1 MASNLTPSSGQDS
14 TTHSQSSR
22 SKTDPAWE
30 HVSEERYGNGRRAL
44 ICLYCKKIT
53 KGGGIHRMKLH
64 LLWSERRYCEM
75 NIKILMVLMCH
86 NLKGYDEGEEKVQEM
101 QSPMAAS
108 SGKRKKSTVDKYFAP
123 RNTERAQP
131 SMRSV
136 LAGKKTTWRA
146 DMAVGRFFY
155 DACIP
160 TNAVN
165 SFYFKPMLDVISA
178 IGPGYKGP
186 NYYQLRINILKD
198 AKKEVQLLVDSYRAI
213 WAKVGCTI
221 MGDGWTDN
229 RQRILINFLM
239 YCPEGI
245 SFVKSV
251 DASDIVKDATNL
263 FQLFDEVI
271 EWVGPLNVVHVVTD
285 NAANYVV
292 VGRLISHK
300 HKHINWSPCAA
311 HCLNLIFKDIGKI
324 DHVAKLVRRA
334 LKVTIFVYNHVALL
348 SWLRKRE
355 GWIEILRPG
364 ATRFA
369 TTFIAL
375 KSLHDHKHDLQALVT
390 SKYFV
395 DSRYSKDYKSQ
406 VAVSIILDNRFW
418 NDCLIVRP
426 SMGYVYE
433 GMHRVRLGIKKLF
446 NYSERLYKPYT
457 KIIKQ
462 RWDQQLKKSIHSAA
476 YWLNPC
482 FQYDQENFCNKPNVI
497 GGVMDVIDQKV
508 LKGKLETMNEMRD
521 LAYSSR
527 EVLQPDEWWRLHGYS
542 APHLQKLA
550 IQILSQTASSSGCE
564 RNWSVF
570 ECIHTKRRNRLEHQR
585 LNDLVYVH
593 YNLRLKNWFY
603 NKKRIYDP
611 IDYACIDETDFWVVD
626 DDQLAELDVEEL
638 ENLLYEEGSIPINE
652 VEGSSSHID
661 DEDGG
666 DVAREGLDVENF
678 GFPNAHFQSPYSN
691 FQNE

>member
-64 LLWSERRYCEM
+64 LAGVKGDIGPCKSVPPDVRFAW
-75 NIKILMVLMCH
+75 KILCKRDMA
-86 NLKGYDEGEEKVQEM
+86 EGEEEVQEM
-101 QSPMAAS
+101 QSPMAAN

-123 RNTERAQP
+123 RNTQGAQP

-136 LAGKKTTWRA
+136 LAGKE
-146 DMAVGRFFY
+146 
-155 DACIP
+155 
-160 TNAVN
+160 
-165 SFYFKPMLDVISA
+165 PMLDVISA

-186 NYYQLRINILKD
+186 NYYQLRINLLKD

-229 RQRILINFLM
+229 RQRTLINFLV

-251 DASDIVKDATNL
+251 DAWTLSRM
-263 FQLFDEVI
+263 QLICFSYLMRMDR
-271 EWVGPLNVVHVVTD
+271 D
-285 NAANYVV
+285 
-292 VGRLISHK
+292 S
-300 HKHINWSPCAA
+300 
-311 HCLNLIFKDIGKI
+311 
-324 DHVAKLVRRA
+324 
-334 LKVTIFVYNHVALL
+334 
-348 SWLRKRE
+348 
-355 GWIEILRPG
+355 RPG

-390 SKYFV
+390 SKFFV

-418 NDCLIVRP
+418 NDCLIVVNLMSPLMRLLRIVDCDERP

-433 GMHRVRLGIKKLF
+433 GMYRVRLGIKKLF

-457 KIIKQ
+457 EIIKQ

-497 GGVMDVIDQKV
+497 GGVMDVIDQK
-508 LKGKLETMNEMRD
+508 MNGG
-521 LAYSSR
+521 
-527 EVLQPDEWWRLHGYS
+527 GYM
-542 APHLQKLA
+542 
-550 IQILSQTASSSGCE
+550 IQCTTFTKVGHSNIE
-564 RNWSVF
+564 PNRIVF
-570 ECIHTKRRNRLEHQR
+570 
-585 LNDLVYVH
+585 
-593 YNLRLKNWFY
+593 WMFY

-626 DDQLAELDVEEL
+626 DDQPAELDVEEL

-666 DVAREGLDVENF
+666 DMAREGLDVENF

-691 FQNE
+691 FPNE

>member
-1 MASNLTPSSGQDS
+1 MESNLTPSSGQDS
-14 TTHSQSSR
+14 TTNSQSTR
-22 SKTDPAWE
+22 SKIDPAWE
-30 HVSEERYGNGRRAL
+30 HVSEERYANGRKAL

-53 KGGGIHRMKLH
+53 KGGGIHRMKQH
-64 LLWSERRYCEM
+64 LAG
-75 NIKILMVLMCH
+75 V
-86 NLKGYDEGEEKVQEM
+86 KGDIGPWDGAEGEEEVQQM
-101 QSPMAAS
+101 QSPMAAN

-123 RNTERAQP
+123 RNTQGAQP

-136 LAGKKTTWRA
+136 LAGKEAIWRA

-165 SFYFKPMLDVISA
+165 SFYFKPMLDAISA

-186 NYYQLRINILKD
+186 NYHQLRVNLLKD

-229 RQRILINFLM
+229 RQRTLINFLV

-251 DASDIVKDATNL
+251 DASDIVNDATNL

-271 EWVGPLNVVHVVTD
+271 EWVGPLNVVHIVTD
-285 NAANYVV
+285 NAANYVAA
-292 VGRLISHK
+292 GRLISQK

-311 HCLNLIFKDIGKI
+311 HCLNLIFKDIGKM
-324 DHVAKLVRRA
+324 DHVAELVRRA
-334 LKVTIFVYNHVALL
+334 SKVTIFVYNHVALL

-355 GWIEILRPG
+355 GWTEILRPG

-369 TTFIAL
+369 STFIAL

-390 SKYFV
+390 SKFFV

-418 NDCLIVRP
+418 NDCLIVVNLMSPLMRLLRIVDCDERP

-433 GMHRVRLGIKKLF
+433 GM
-446 NYSERLYKPYT
+446 Y
-457 KIIKQ
+457 
-462 RWDQQLKKSIHSAA
+462 SIHSAA

-482 FQYDQENFCNKPNVI
+482 FQYDEENFCNKPNVI

-508 LKGKLETMNEMRD
+508 LKGKLETMNEMKLFRD
-521 LAYSSR
+521 RLGSFGRELAYSSR
-527 EVLQPDEWWRLHGYS
+527 EVLQSDEWWRLHGYS

-550 IQILSQTASSSGCE
+550 ILILSQTASSSGCE

-570 ECIHTKRRNRLEHQR
+570 ERIHTKRRNRLEHQR

-593 YNLRLKNWFY
+593 YNLRLKNRFY

-626 DDQLAELDVEEL
+626 DDQPAELDVEEL

-666 DVAREGLDVENF
+666 DVAIEGLDVENF
-678 GFPNAHFQSPYSN
+678 GFPNAHVQSPYSN

>member
-1 MASNLTPSSGQDS
+1 MPTATATAATPQRAGTTPTGHKEDHEPRTPTAHRSSS
-14 TTHSQSSR
+14 FSVCF
-22 SKTDPAWE
+22 E
-30 HVSEERYGNGRRAL
+30 
-44 ICLYCKKIT
+44 
-53 KGGGIHRMKLH
+53 MKLH
-64 LLWSERRYCEM
+64 L
-75 NIKILMVLMCH
+75 VGV
-86 NLKGYDEGEEKVQEM
+86 KGDIGPCKSVPPDVRFRMENSLQEFVNAKKATKEADEYRNPYGPNVSQFEGDMAEGEEEVQEM

-123 RNTERAQP
+123 RNTQGAQP

-136 LAGKKTTWRA
+136 LAGKEATWRA

-165 SFYFKPMLDVISA
+165 SFYFKPMLDAISI
-178 IGPGYKGP
+178 IGPRYKGP
-186 NYYQLRINILKD
+186 NYYQLRINLLKD

-229 RQRILINFLM
+229 RQRTLINFLV

-245 SFVKSV
+245 SFVKSI

-271 EWVGPLNVVHVVTD
+271 EWVGPLNVVHVVTIMQQIMWQEID
-285 NAANYVV
+285 F
-292 VGRLISHK
+292 SK
-300 HKHINWSPCAA
+300 HKHINWSPCA
-311 HCLNLIFKDIGKI
+311 LI
-324 DHVAKLVRRA
+324 LVEKKGRMD
-334 LKVTIFVYNHVALL
+334 
-348 SWLRKRE
+348 
-355 GWIEILRPG
+355 EIHDG

-390 SKYFV
+390 SKFFV

-418 NDCLIVRP
+418 NDCLIVVNLMSPLMRLLRIVDCDERP

-433 GMHRVRLGIKKLF
+433 GMYR
-446 NYSERLYKPYT
+446 
-457 KIIKQ
+457 
-462 RWDQQLKKSIHSAA
+462 
-476 YWLNPC
+476 
-482 FQYDQENFCNKPNVI
+482 ENFCNKPNVI

-508 LKGKLETMNEMRD
+508 LKGKIETMNEMR
-521 LAYSSR
+521 
-527 EVLQPDEWWRLHGYS
+527 
-542 APHLQKLA
+542 
-550 IQILSQTASSSGCE
+550 
-564 RNWSVF
+564 
-570 ECIHTKRRNRLEHQR
+570 
-585 LNDLVYVH
+585 
-593 YNLRLKNWFY
+593 FY

-611 IDYACIDETDFWVVD
+611 IDYACIDETDFGRV
-626 DDQLAELDVEEL
+626 
-638 ENLLYEEGSIPINE
+638 NSINE

-666 DVAREGLDVENF
+666 DMAREGLDVENF

-691 FQNE
+691 FPNE

>member
-1 MASNLTPSSGQDS
+1 
-14 TTHSQSSR
+14 
-22 SKTDPAWE
+22 
-30 HVSEERYGNGRRAL
+30 
-44 ICLYCKKIT
+44 
-53 KGGGIHRMKLH
+53 
-64 LLWSERRYCEM
+64 
-75 NIKILMVLMCH
+75 
-86 NLKGYDEGEEKVQEM
+86 
-101 QSPMAAS
+101 
-108 SGKRKKSTVDKYFAP
+108 
-123 RNTERAQP
+123 
-131 SMRSV
+131 
-136 LAGKKTTWRA
+136 
-146 DMAVGRFFY
+146 
-155 DACIP
+155 
-160 TNAVN
+160 
-165 SFYFKPMLDVISA
+165 MLDAISA

-186 NYYQLRINILKD
+186 NYYQLRINLLKD

-229 RQRILINFLM
+229 RQRTLINFLV

-285 NAANYVV
+285 NAAKYVAA
-292 VGRLISHK
+292 GRLISHK

-324 DHVAKLVRRA
+324 DHVAELVRRA
-334 LKVTIFVYNHVALL
+334 SKVTIFVYNHVALL

-355 GWIEILRPG
+355 GWTEILRPG
-364 ATRFA
+364 ATHFA

-390 SKYFV
+390 NKFFV

-418 NDCLIVRP
+418 NDCLIVVNLMSPLMRLLRIVDCDERP

-433 GMHRVRLGIKKLF
+433 GMKTFVISQMLLEVLWMLLIK
-446 NYSERLYKPYT
+446 
-457 KIIKQ
+457 
-462 RWDQQLKKSIHSAA
+462 
-476 YWLNPC
+476 
-482 FQYDQENFCNKPNVI
+482 
-497 GGVMDVIDQKV
+497 KV
-508 LKGKLETMNEMRD
+508 LKGKIETMNEMRLFHDRLGSFGRD

-527 EVLQPDEWWRLHGYS
+527 EVLQPDEWWRLHGYN

-570 ECIHTKRRNRLEHQR
+570 ERIHTKEGIDWNIKCLMI
-585 LNDLVYVH
+585 L
-593 YNLRLKNWFY
+593 FY

-626 DDQLAELDVEEL
+626 DDQPAELDVEEL

-666 DVAREGLDVENF
+666 DMAREGLDVENF

-691 FQNE
+691 FPNE

>member
-1 MASNLTPSSGQDS
+1 MESNLTPSSGQDS
-14 TTHSQSSR
+14 TTHSQSTR
-22 SKTDPAWE
+22 SKIDPAWE
-30 HVSEERYGNGRRAL
+30 HVSEERYANGRKAL

-53 KGGGIHRMKLH
+53 KGGGIHRMKQH
-64 LLWSERRYCEM
+64 LAG
-75 NIKILMVLMCH
+75 V
-86 NLKGYDEGEEKVQEM
+86 KGDIGPCKSVPPDVKFRMENSLQEFVNSKKAAQEAYECRNPYGPNVSQFEGDGAEGEEEVQQM
-101 QSPMAAS
+101 QSPMAAN

-123 RNTERAQP
+123 RNTQGAQP

-136 LAGKKTTWRA
+136 LAGKEAIWRA
-146 DMAVGRFFY
+146 DMAIGRFFY

-165 SFYFKPMLDVISA
+165 SFYFKPMLDAISA

-186 NYYQLRINILKD
+186 NYHQLRVNLLKD

-229 RQRILINFLM
+229 RQRTLINFLV

-245 SFVKSV
+245 SFVISV

-263 FQLFDEVI
+263 FKLFDEVI
-271 EWVGPLNVVHVVTD
+271 EWVGPLNVVHMVTD
-285 NAANYVV
+285 NAANYVAA
-292 VGRLISHK
+292 GRLISQK

-311 HCLNLIFKDIGKI
+311 HCLNLIFKDIGKM
-324 DHVAKLVRRA
+324 DHVAELVRRA
-334 LKVTIFVYNHVALL
+334 SKVTIFVYNHVALL

-355 GWIEILRPG
+355 GWTEILRPG

-390 SKYFV
+390 SKFFV

-418 NDCLIVRP
+418 NNCLIVVNLMSPLMRLLRIVDCDERP

-433 GMHRVRLGIKKLF
+433 GMYRVRLGIKKLF
-446 NYSERLYKPYT
+446 NYNKRLYKPYT
-457 KIIKQ
+457 EIIKQ

-508 LKGKLETMNEMRD
+508 LKGKLETMNEMKLFRD
-521 LAYSSR
+521 RLGSFGRELAYSSR
-527 EVLQPDEWWRLHGYS
+527 EVLQP
-542 APHLQKLA
+542 
-550 IQILSQTASSSGCE
+550 
-564 RNWSVF
+564 
-570 ECIHTKRRNRLEHQR
+570 
-585 LNDLVYVH
+585 
-593 YNLRLKNWFY
+593 
-603 NKKRIYDP
+603 
-611 IDYACIDETDFWVVD
+611 VD
-626 DDQLAELDVEEL
+626 DDQPAELDVEEL

-666 DVAREGLDVENF
+666 DVAIEGLDVENF
-678 GFPNAHFQSPYSN
+678 GFPDAHVQSPYSN

>member
-64 LLWSERRYCEM
+64 LAG
-75 NIKILMVLMCH
+75 V
-86 NLKGYDEGEEKVQEM
+86 KGDIGPCKSVPPDVRFRMENSLQEFVNAKKATKEADEYRNPYGPNVSQFEGDMAEGEEEVQEM

-123 RNTERAQP
+123 RNTQGAQP

-136 LAGKKTTWRA
+136 LAGKEATWRA

-165 SFYFKPMLDVISA
+165 SFYFKPMLDAISA

-186 NYYQLRINILKD
+186 NYYQLRINLLKD

-229 RQRILINFLM
+229 RQRTLINFLV

-263 FQLFDEVI
+263 FQLFDE
-271 EWVGPLNVVHVVTD
+271 
-285 NAANYVV
+285 
-292 VGRLISHK
+292 
-300 HKHINWSPCAA
+300 
-311 HCLNLIFKDIGKI
+311 DIGKM
-324 DHVAKLVRRA
+324 DHVAELVRRA
-334 LKVTIFVYNHVALL
+334 
-348 SWLRKRE
+348 
-355 GWIEILRPG
+355 
-364 ATRFA
+364 
-369 TTFIAL
+369 
-375 KSLHDHKHDLQALVT
+375 
-390 SKYFV
+390 SK
-395 DSRYSKDYKSQ
+395 
-406 VAVSIILDNRFW
+406 
-418 NDCLIVRP
+418 RP

-433 GMHRVRLGIKKLF
+433 GMYRVRLGIKKLF

-457 KIIKQ
+457 EIIKQ

-508 LKGKLETMNEMRD
+508 LKGKIETMNEMRLFRDRLGSFGRD

-527 EVLQPDEWWRLHGYS
+527 EVLQP
-542 APHLQKLA
+542 
-550 IQILSQTASSSGCE
+550 
-564 RNWSVF
+564 
-570 ECIHTKRRNRLEHQR
+570 
-585 LNDLVYVH
+585 
-593 YNLRLKNWFY
+593 
-603 NKKRIYDP
+603 
-611 IDYACIDETDFWVVD
+611 
-626 DDQLAELDVEEL
+626 AELDVEEL

-666 DVAREGLDVENF
+666 DMAREGLDVENF

-691 FQNE
+691 FPNE

>member
-1 MASNLTPSSGQDS
+1 MESNLTPSSGQDS
-14 TTHSQSSR
+14 TTNSQSTR
-22 SKTDPAWE
+22 SKIDPAWE
-30 HVSEERYGNGRRAL
+30 HVSEERYANGRKAL

-53 KGGGIHRMKLH
+53 KGGGIHRMKQH
-64 LLWSERRYCEM
+64 LAG
-75 NIKILMVLMCH
+75 V
-86 NLKGYDEGEEKVQEM
+86 KGDIGPCKSVPPDVKFRMENSLQEFVNSKKAAQEAYECRNPYGPNVSQFEGDGAEGEEEVQQM
-101 QSPMAAS
+101 QSPMAAN

-123 RNTERAQP
+123 RNTQGAQP

-136 LAGKKTTWRA
+136 LAGKEAIWRA

-165 SFYFKPMLDVISA
+165 SFYFKPMLDAISA

-186 NYYQLRINILKD
+186 NYHQLRVNLLKD

-229 RQRILINFLM
+229 RQRTLINFLV

-271 EWVGPLNVVHVVTD
+271 EWVGPLNVVHMVT
-285 NAANYVV
+285 ANYVAA
-292 VGRLISHK
+292 GRLISQK

-311 HCLNLIFKDIGKI
+311 HCLNLIFKDIGKM
-324 DHVAKLVRRA
+324 DHVAELVRRA
-334 LKVTIFVYNHVALL
+334 SKVTIFVYNHVALL

-355 GWIEILRPG
+355 GWTEILRPG

-390 SKYFV
+390 SKFFV

-418 NDCLIVRP
+418 NDCLIVVNLMSPLMRLLRIVDCDERP

-433 GMHRVRLGIKKLF
+433 GMYRVRLGIKKLF
-446 NYSERLYKPYT
+446 NYNKRLYKPYT
-457 KIIKQ
+457 EIIKQ

-508 LKGKLETMNEMRD
+508 LKGKLETMNEMKLFRDRLGSFGRD
-521 LAYSSR
+521 L
-527 EVLQPDEWWRLHGYS
+527 LILHVKYFNLCTTFAKVS
-542 APHLQKLA
+542 HSNIEPNR
-550 IQILSQTASSSGCE
+550 I
-564 RNWSVF
+564 VF
-570 ECIHTKRRNRLEHQR
+570 
-585 LNDLVYVH
+585 
-593 YNLRLKNWFY
+593 WMFY

-626 DDQLAELDVEEL
+626 DDQPAELDVEEL

-652 VEGSSSHID
+652 VEGSSSHI
-661 DEDGG
+661 G
-666 DVAREGLDVENF
+666 
-678 GFPNAHFQSPYSN
+678 
-691 FQNE
+691 